1 MPDRELVAVFGDP
14 TSPLVVAHRGASL
27 AWPENTLPSFEAAIA
42 AGADAVELDVRLTAD
57 GVPVISHDADVS
69 RRTDGSGFV
78 HELTLAE
85 IKRLDAGGGAEV
97 PTLLEALDLL
107 TGRAGIDIE
116 IKNIPGDPDFDSPRE
131 ALAEEVVKIV
141 DELEIAES
149 VLVSSFNWLSIE
161 RVRDLTPGI
170 ATGFLTTTAIEPSAA
185 LAYAREKAHPWI
197 LPMADALLAAGE
209 GFVGEAHAGGMRVG
223 TWTVDDPE
231 RMRTLFGW
239 GVDAVATND
248 PATAVA
254 VRASAM
260 RSGSA

>member
-1 MPDRELVAVFGDP
+1 M
-14 TSPLVVAHRGASL
+14 
-27 AWPENTLPSFEAAIA
+27 
-42 AGADAVELDVRLTAD
+42 RLTAD

-97 PTLLEALDLL
+97 PTLLDALDLL

-149 VLVSSFNWLSIE
+149 MLQVGQQTQRGIPAM
-161 RVRDLTPGI
+161 RDH
-170 ATGFLTTTAIEPSAA
+170 E
-185 LAYAREKAHPWI
+185 H
-197 LPMADALLAAGE
+197 
-209 GFVGEAHAGGMRVG
+209 
-223 TWTVDDPE
+223 
-231 RMRTLFGW
+231 
-239 GVDAVATND
+239 
-248 PATAVA
+248 VA
-254 VRASAM
+254 VIRHPCYPA
-260 RSGSA
+260 RFG